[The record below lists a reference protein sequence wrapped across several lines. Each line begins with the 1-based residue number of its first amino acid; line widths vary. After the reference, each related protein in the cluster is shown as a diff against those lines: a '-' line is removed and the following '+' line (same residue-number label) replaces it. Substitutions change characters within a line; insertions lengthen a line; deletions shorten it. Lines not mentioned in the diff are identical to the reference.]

1 MKIEEKYFE
10 YGDEEINHLCK
21 VDEQLAYAISKIG
34 KIYRAIE
41 PEIFASLVRSIV
53 GQQISTKAQ
62 KTIWNRMLEGIGG
75 ITPESIDKIK
85 IDELQKFGISFR
97 KADYIKDLAAR
108 VSSGQLKIDELNDLS
123 DEELIAKLTELKGVG
138 VWTAEML
145 MIFSMMRPNV
155 ISYGDLAI
163 RRGMCRLYGYDSL
176 DKKTFEMHRKK
187 YAPYASVA
195 SLYIWAVSSGALD

>member
-75 ITPESIDKIK
+75 ITPDSIDKIK

-108 VSSGQLKIDELNDLS
+108 VSSGQFKIDELNDLS

-176 DKKTFEMHRKK
+176 DKITFEKHRKK

>member
-75 ITPESIDKIK
+75 ITPERD
-85 IDELQKFGISFR
+85 R
-97 KADYIKDLAAR
+97 K
-108 VSSGQLKIDELNDLS
+108 
-123 DEELIAKLTELKGVG
+123 
-138 VWTAEML
+138 
-145 MIFSMMRPNV
+145 
-155 ISYGDLAI
+155 
-163 RRGMCRLYGYDSL
+163 
-176 DKKTFEMHRKK
+176 
-187 YAPYASVA
+187 SV
-195 SLYIWAVSSGALD
+195 V

>member
-75 ITPESIDKIK
+75 ITPDSIDKIK

-108 VSSGQLKIDELNDLS
+108 VSSGQFKIDELNDLS

-176 DKKTFEMHRKK
+176 DKETFEKHRKK